1 MSFSDVQDSV
11 LNTRNF
17 TEYEYDA
24 FGRRIETRQYLGD
37 YTRNLY
43 DGFSFDIIGKSV
55 LQGSYPMALPEQK
68 YRTPN
73 RQSATSVTGSGTSPS
88 GRNERGT
95 DIDTRYRYIDDT
107 PLVPI
112 QEAGNNTNSSVSANG
127 TKTRSRPNN
136 EYVLYSYGEPVAI
149 YNDNGTSY
157 FGTDILGSVRSV
169 TDKYGA
175 VQADYSYDVF
185 GNPYLGNLENNI
197 GFGYCGK
204 VYDVGTGL
212 YDYGFRDYSPVSAR
226 FTTVDP
232 VRDGAN
238 WFAYVVNDPVNWC
251 DPFGLS
257 ATDSK
262 SGGIIF
268 SNDVFKNTNYG
279 FTDFEFTAPTESNN
293 NNTGSGYTLN
303 APGSSAVA
311 GFSLG
316 VGPYNSS
323 QKNNGFSF
331 ANGAV
336 LGHNDVYIGW
346 QNEESRSSKLIKQ
359 GSIEFFIG
367 MLLDNGAPFIGA
379 AFAPVTGGSSIYAVP
394 AIKAFG
400 IVLQVDGAAKIT
412 SGSILAAVE
421 EGSGGGKNGKKIKG
435 NGNKGNELSQSAKDA
450 NKIDGNA
457 EANKFARNKGYGDAH
472 DLKEAYVGK
481 KDVAKFDIY
490 VNSTTKEEFLINK
503 SKTIA
508 IPIN

>member
-1 MSFSDVQDSV
+1 MPEQSVAEKYTRENCFV
-11 LNTRNF
+11 LNTRNI
-17 TEYEYDA
+17 TEYAYDA
-24 FGRRIETRQYLGD
+24 FARRIETNQYLGD

-43 DGFSFDIIGKSV
+43 DGFSFDVIGKSV
-55 LQGSYPMALPEQK
+55 LQSSYSATSPDQK
-68 YRTPN
+68 YRTPTSSS
-73 RQSATSVTGSGTSPS
+73 RQPASS
-88 GRNERGT
+88 GRNTAGT
-95 DIDTRYRYIDDT
+95 EIGTRYRYVDDN
-107 PLVPI
+107 PLVPLS
-112 QEAGNNTNSSVSANG
+112 EAGTNSTTSTSTA
-127 TKTRSRPNN
+127 KTRSRPNN
-136 EYVLYSYGEPVAI
+136 EYVLYSYGEPVAMSA
-149 YNDNGTSY
+149 DGVTSY

-169 TDKYGA
+169 TDKYGTE
-175 VQADYSYDVF
+175 QADYSYDVF
-185 GNPYLGNLENNI
+185 GSPYLGNLENDI
-197 GFGYCGK
+197 SFGYCGK
-204 VYDVGTGL
+204 VYDIGTGL

-226 FTTVDP
+226 FTTIDP
-232 VRDGAN
+232 IRDGSN

-303 APGSSAVA
+303 ASGSSAVA

-400 IVLQVDGAAKIT
+400 IVLQVDGGAKIT

-421 EGSGGGKNGKKIKG
+421 EGSGGGKNGKKIKS